1 MGQNRDKL
9 RVALSGYYDLGAE
22 QMNGGVQAAVAALVH
37 GLARLDEIEL
47 HVITRLKSTQAGPDR
62 LAQDGATI
70 HLLPPLPHF
79 ERLRGFPTYQR
90 LLDDRLEQIRP
101 QVIHAQGTAADAFV
115 ALRSGYPTIITVHGI
130 VNEDRKHS
138 RIFSERIRLLFDSLL
153 IERRVVARTRYLIA
167 ISHYVSHYFSAI
179 TRADLRCFHI
189 PNAVDE
195 RFFALDRA
203 PVPQRVL
210 FAGQVSHLKRVLDLV
225 QAFELAARQYPAAQ
239 LHIAGDLNVDVDY
252 VRLIRETIC
261 RAGLEK
267 NVHLLGVLN
276 QAQILDEFA
285 SCSLFVLPSAQES
298 FSLVI
303 AQAMASVRP
312 VAAASVGGVLELL
325 GEHGERGL
333 LVPPGDVQSLAE
345 AMLRLLQDAGLSQ
358 RLARSGSDFARQNFH
373 PDVVARRTAEV
384 YREVA
389 ARAAGSHD

>member
-22 QMNGGVQAAVAALVH
+22 RMNGGVQAAVAALVH

-47 HVITRLKSTQAGPDR
+47 HVITRSKSAPAGSDR
-62 LAQDGATI
+62 LVQDGVTI
-70 HLLPPLPHF
+70 HLLPPLPHL
-79 ERLRGFPTYQR
+79 ERFRGFPTYQK

-115 ALRSGYPTIITVHGI
+115 ALRSGYPTIVTVHGI
-130 VNEDRKHS
+130 ANEDRKHS
-138 RIFSERIRLLFDSLL
+138 RILSDRIRLLFDSLL
-153 IERRVVARTRYLIA
+153 IERRVVARTRYMIA
-167 ISHYVSHYFSAI
+167 ISHYVSRYFSAI

-225 QAFELAARQYPAAQ
+225 QAFELAARQYPATQ
-239 LHIAGDLNVDVDY
+239 LHIAGELKADANY
-252 VRLIRETIC
+252 VHLIRETI
-261 RAGLEK
+261 RQSGLEK
-267 NVHLLGVLN
+267 NVHLLGGLN
-276 QAQILDEFA
+276 QSQILDEFA
-285 SCSLFVLPSAQES
+285 SSSMLALPSAQENAP
-298 FSLVI
+298 LVI
-303 AQAMASVRP
+303 AQAMAAARP
-312 VAAASVGGVLELL
+312 VVAAAVGGVPEML

-333 LVPPGDVQSLAE
+333 LVPPGDVQALAAE
-345 AMLRLLQDAGLSQ
+345 MLRLLQDAGLRQ
-358 RLARSGSDFARQNFH
+358 RLARFGSDFARLNFH

-384 YREVA
+384 YHEVA
-389 ARAAGSHD
+389 ASATGSHD